1 MIGTAK
7 HKMQIKAVALSKRSK
22 RNILPIAKFEQ
33 LREDNAGALSKRSK
47 RNILPM
53 VKSEQMRYDK
63 AALCRNAQ
71 NVYFAYGKI

>member
-1 MIGTAK
+1 M
-7 HKMQIKAVALSKRSK
+7 
-22 RNILPIAKFEQ
+22 AKFEQ
-33 LREDNAGALSKRSK
+33 LRYDNAGALSKRSK